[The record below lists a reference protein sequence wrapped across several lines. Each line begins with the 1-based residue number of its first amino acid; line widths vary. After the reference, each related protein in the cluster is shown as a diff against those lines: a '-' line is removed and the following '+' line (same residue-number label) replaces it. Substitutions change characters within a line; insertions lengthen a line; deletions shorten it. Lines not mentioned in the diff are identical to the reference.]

1 MIFSFKKYCT
11 FEFAITGLLTIIL
24 TGCGGGGSEG
34 SNTQGNSNSSTPTA
48 VPSSTPVVVA
58 SSVPISSS
66 VPSSSSLAISVTTSS
81 SAPSST
87 PIQAT
92 KSSSPQSSFSS
103 SSIDNNQPIDDEPPP
118 LQDDEHYEDLPPSAP
133 RALRADIISAD
144 GAVLSWNK
152 STDDTG
158 LARYEIRRN
167 DALIGTSVANNLRF
181 EDTGL
186 KANTYYTYTL
196 RAVDVAGNR
205 SSLSEAL
212 IVKTNEKVASTSS
225 KSMNTSSS
233 STQPTS
239 SSSVS
244 SSATPS
250 SAKSV
255 SSSSSHHTS
264 SSSSKAP
271 DSSSASSNTSS
282 SFGYSSSALQSSS
295 YASSS
300 VGVRVSWV
308 TPTQRENGEYLE
320 FNEIGG
326 YEILYRPSNSNAYV
340 KEIITDTDTTHYE
353 RSDIGADTIFQI
365 AVFDKNGLYSRY
377 LQLIP
382 E

>member
-34 SNTQGNSNSSTPTA
+34 SNTQGNSNSSIPTA
-48 VPSSTPVVVA
+48 LPSSTPVVVA

-66 VPSSSSLAISVTTSS
+66 APSSSSLAISVTTSS

-212 IVKTNEKVASTSS
+212 IVRTNEKVASTSS

-244 SSATPS
+244 SS
-250 SAKSV
+250 
-255 SSSSSHHTS
+255 SSHHTSSS

>member
-34 SNTQGNSNSSTPTA
+34 SNTQGNSNSSIPIA
-48 VPSSTPVVVA
+48 LPSSTPVVVA

-66 VPSSSSLAISVTTSS
+66 APSSSSLAISVTTSS

-244 SSATPS
+244 SS
-250 SAKSV
+250 
-255 SSSSSHHTS
+255 SSHHTSSSSS